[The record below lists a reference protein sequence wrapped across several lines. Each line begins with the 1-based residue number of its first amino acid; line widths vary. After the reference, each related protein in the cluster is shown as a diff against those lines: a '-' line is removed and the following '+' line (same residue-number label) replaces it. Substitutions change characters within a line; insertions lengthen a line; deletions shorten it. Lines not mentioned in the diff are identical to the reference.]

1 MAPSRR
7 PNAHPPNAHPEAPT
21 GVPKSTHSAGLMQ
34 AAQRI
39 QRVRANL
46 RLHGPPAPPAA
57 AHEAGLRELG
67 LLDFVRLDLP
77 SSGAPRP
84 DLVAELIANHRS
96 VNFDLESSSVRGAR
110 IDLSIGAFAEALR
123 LPWPPTE
130 CPPAGVGVGLAV
142 ESAAAVAFAK
152 VYVMAHIEAAVNRKD
167 RHLRSHLLPNLE
179 WGGGHGINWAT
190 LIWSEARDEMAHLV
204 QRDRSDHDCYYG
216 AYLQRIIWWQRPD
229 LFQLPPEP
237 GAWRTQQQQ
246 AIGSNQSASDEIQK
260 LRSELLLKIHQ
271 VEVRSRQID
280 LALEK
285 IAAASKAIDA
295 TSKKFD
301 VISKQLDVR
310 SKQLDARSKQ
320 LGVIPEPNI
329 IEQEGDAHALR
340 QALAAKERKRNDDLQ
355 DAWNARKVLM
365 LALPSDKSTD
375 AHAHIGV
382 KWMGGLD
389 PRAFANA
396 CSKNAAQQDAQV
408 NYDIL
413 CSKWQDEIAN
423 PNWRPY
429 RVFTVDG
436 KETRILSKDD
446 AKLQKLKE
454 EHGEEVYA
462 LVTNALLEINEYDP
476 RSRVGVPELWNNK
489 DGRRA
494 TLEEA
499 IQFVLEQEQSNKRK
513 R

>member
-7 PNAHPPNAHPEAPT
+7 PKPPPNAHPEAPT
-21 GVPKSTHSAGLMQ
+21 GVTKSTHSAGLMP

-130 CPPAGVGVGLAV
+130 SPPAGGVGLAV

-167 RHLRSHLLPNLE
+167 RHPRSHLLPNLE
-179 WGGGHGINWAT
+179 WGGGHGVNWAT
-190 LIWSEARDEMAHLV
+190 LIWCEARDEMAHLV
-204 QRDRSDHDCYYG
+204 QSDRSDHDCYYG
-216 AYLQRIIWWQRPD
+216 AYLQRLIWWQRPD

-237 GAWRTQQQQ
+237 GASHAQQ
-246 AIGSNQSASDEIQK
+246 ALGSDQSASYEIQM
-260 LRSELLLKIHQ
+260 LRSELLLKTHQ
-271 VEVRSRQID
+271 VEVRSKQIN

-285 IAAASKAIDA
+285 IDAASKAIDV

-301 VISKQLDVR
+301 AI
-310 SKQLDARSKQ
+310 SKQLDARSEQ

-329 IEQEGDAHALR
+329 ENEGDAHALK

-365 LALPSDKSTD
+365 LALPYDKFTD

-382 KWMGGLD
+382 RWMGELD

-408 NYDIL
+408 NYDTL
-413 CSKWQDEIAN
+413 CSNWQDEIAN

-476 RSRVGVPELWNNK
+476 HSRVGVPELWNNK